1 MKPII
6 TGVVLAV
13 STPLGAQQLDR
24 AVRPTPTPSATFA
37 FPATHVHTL
46 PNGLRLLVV
55 ENRSL
60 PVVSVRAVIATDS
73 TWDPPGKEGL
83 FAVTL
88 GALREGS
95 TKRTADEFARAAAA
109 IGTTV
114 TPTSF
119 TTVSSAFEPALELMA
134 EMLTQP
140 AFDSAGIE
148 HRKAQQSAVARRVAQ
163 TPVTIPRRLFY
174 AIAFDATDPFV
185 RSLQP
190 TEASVAA
197 ITRADVTRFY
207 DEFFSPRTATIVVV
221 GDVSEAVAA
230 AAVARQFGTW
240 SPRGTP
246 PAAAEM
252 HARVNDTKIYLHD
265 VSGPQAYLF
274 VGSLGPSRDSADLAA
289 AETFGVVAATR
300 LQQVL
305 REKRSF
311 MYSGTTGF
319 TWRHGFAGTFVGA
332 TTVSPQKADSALREW
347 LGILRG
353 IRTEQPVT
361 AEELEAARRNRI
373 GSLPARIDGPDSIAT
388 RLVEITRDGLPAD
401 YFEQY
406 AKRMSSVTAAQVT
419 AAANRYADPSHLI
432 IVVTGDRSVLE
443 PALRVAQLGP
453 VIVVDALGKPVP

>member
-1 MKPII
+1 VKRIVTAI
-6 TGVVLAV
+6 VVAV
-13 STPLGAQQLDR
+13 STRLGAQQLDR
-24 AVRPTPTPSATFA
+24 ALRPTPALPAPFA

-46 PNGLRLLVV
+46 ANGLRLLVV
-55 ENRSL
+55 ENHSL
-60 PVVSVRAVIATDS
+60 PIVSVRAVIATDS

-95 TKRTADEFARAAAA
+95 TKRKADDIARAAAE

-134 EMLTQP
+134 EMLTRP
-140 AFDSAGIE
+140 AFDSAAIE
-148 HRKAQQSAVARRVAQ
+148 RRKNQQTAVARRVAQ

-174 AIAFDATDPFV
+174 AISFDATDPFV
-185 RSLQP
+185 RSLLP

-207 DEFFSPRTATIVVV
+207 DEFFSPHTTTIVVV
-221 GDVSEAVAA
+221 GDVSEAAA
-230 AAVARQFGTW
+230 TAAVTRQFGAW
-240 SPRGTP
+240 STRSTP

-252 HARVNDTKIYLHD
+252 HARVNDTKIYLHE
-265 VSGPQAYLF
+265 VSAPQAYLF
-274 VGSLGPSRDSADLAA
+274 VGSLGPSRDSPDVAA

-319 TWRHGFAGTFVGA
+319 TWRRGFAGTFVGT

-347 LGILRG
+347 LAILRG
-353 IRTEQPVT
+353 IRTDQPVT
-361 AEELEAARRNRI
+361 ADELDAARRNRV

-406 AKRMSSVTAAQVT
+406 ARRMSSVTVAQVT
-419 AAANRYADPSHLI
+419 AAANRYADPNHLI

-443 PALRVAQLGP
+443 PALRAAKLGP

>member
-1 MKPII
+1 MNRPIAAI
-6 TGVVLAV
+6 ALAV

-24 AVRPTPTPSATFA
+24 AVRPTAPPAPSFVFPT
-37 FPATHVHTL
+37 THAHAL
-46 PNGLRLLVV
+46 ANGLRLLVV
-55 ENRSL
+55 ENHSV
-60 PVVSVRAVIATDS
+60 PVVAVRAVIATDS
-73 TWDPPGKEGL
+73 TWDPPGREGL

-95 TKRTADEFARAAAA
+95 AKRNADELARAAAN

-114 TPTSF
+114 TPTGF

-140 AFDSAGIE
+140 AFDSAAIE
-148 HRKAQQSAVARRVAQ
+148 RRKAQQSATARRVAQ

-174 AIAFDATDPFV
+174 ALAYDAGDPFV
-185 RSLQP
+185 RSLLP
-190 TEASVAA
+190 IDAGIAA
-197 ITRADVTRFY
+197 ITPADVRRFY
-207 DEFFSPRTATIVVV
+207 DEFFSPRTTTIVVV
-221 GDVSEAVAA
+221 GDVSESAA
-230 AAVARQFGTW
+230 TAAVARRFGAWTA
-240 SPRGTP
+240 RGEP

-252 HARVNDTKIYLHD
+252 RARINDTKIYLHD

-274 VGSLGPSRDSADLAA
+274 VGSLGPSRDAPDVAA
-289 AETFGVVAATR
+289 AEVFGVVTAAR
-300 LQQVL
+300 LQQIL

-319 TWRHGFAGTFVGA
+319 TWRRGFAGTFVGT

-353 IRTEQPVT
+353 IRTDQPVT
-361 AEELEAARRNRI
+361 ADELEAARRNRV
-373 GSLPARIDGPDSIAT
+373 GSLPARIDGSDSIAT
-388 RLVEITRDGLPAD
+388 RLVEMTRDGLPAD

-406 AKRMSSVTAAQVT
+406 ARRMSSVTAAQVT
-419 AAANRYADPSHLI
+419 AAANRYADPTHLI

-443 PALRVAQLGP
+443 PALRAAKLGP